1 MRLMKLMF
9 FMGENNKE
17 ESYKFQ
23 RKLQGAVK
31 VSRHLKWEGCNY
43 NSNLIQ
49 FLHYVTNF
57 LE

>member
-1 MRLMKLMF
+1 MCFMKLML

-31 VSRHLKWEGCNY
+31 VSRHLKWEG
-43 NSNLIQ
+43 
-49 FLHYVTNF
+49 
-57 LE
+57 

>member
-1 MRLMKLMF
+1 MHLMKLML
-9 FMGENNKE
+9 FMGEINKE
-17 ESYKFQ
+17 ESHKFQ
-23 RKLQGAVK
+23 RKLQGVVK
-31 VSRHLKWEGCNY
+31 VSRHLKWEGCND